1 MRKGFTM
8 IELIFVIVIL
18 GILAAIA
25 IPRLA
30 ASRDDAEAV
39 KTARAMSVLV
49 SDVSSYYVSQAT
61 LAAKLGDMTGVKF
74 VTVPTGLTGDID
86 SAGKKCVAVTVE
98 AGDAN
103 NPPVIKFSNGTEA
116 AAANTICPR
125 LLTNGA
131 VKNLMDKTYIKT
143 TPATTPG
150 GNPTT
155 SQEKGIAIGGTTTI
169 KF

>member
-49 SDVSSYYVSQAT
+49 SDVSSYYVSQAA
-61 LAAKLGDMTGVKF
+61 LGAALTDMTGVKF
-74 VTVPTGLTGDID
+74 VGTPTLEGQMD
-86 SAGKKCVAVTVE
+86 SAGKKCVKVTVT

-103 NPPVIKFSNGTEA
+103 NPPVITFSNGDDATT
-116 AAANTICPR
+116 ANTICPR

-131 VKNLMDKTYIKT
+131 VKNLMEKTYTKT

-155 SQEKGIAIGGTTTI
+155 TQEKGIAIGGTTTI

>member
-49 SDVSSYYVSQAT
+49 SDVSSYYVSQA
-61 LAAKLGDMTGVKF
+61 ALGTSLTDMTGIKF
-74 VTVPTGLTGDID
+74 IGTPTLTGQID
-86 SAGKKCVAVTVE
+86 SAGKKCVKVTVT

-103 NPPVIKFSNGTEA
+103 NPPVIKFENGDEA
-116 AAANTICPR
+116 TTAHTICPR

-131 VKNLMDKTYIKT
+131 VKELMERKYLDNSTN
-143 TPATTPG
+143 PAT
-150 GNPTT
+150 
-155 SQEKGIAIGGTTTI
+155 EKVGITIGGTTTI